1 MSDVNPTLSDRVGY
15 TLSCKGMTS
24 IKIIEPIGWKDDEK
38 ETARH
43 DRFKG
48 IYTNFSNS
56 LKFIGDGKDWIN
68 LVFEIYGINAE
79 IRLVKDERHPKTDK
93 WIRSYD
99 GFLDLMTKEEENGK
113 LSIKFNASSLEKLI
127 KSRESEQLELER
139 LDTIDGLAIEPLLLK
154 KVALNGRK
162 IFLKS
167 LLEVL
172 EVDKISDGFRGQ
184 GSDGQNEGQLAI
196 PVSINYKSDELIHD
210 QQRNVFQFTTGSANT
225 ITTGQAAGMFY
236 ANNNIEKDL
245 KVNIKVTCKIK
256 PRSISASNIIMRVDL
271 VRYGGGVNFNL
282 LERTPLYVVP
292 NPYNMNNHIIN
303 LDYSATI
310 KLLAGESLGLYW
322 YGSGNFSGALFN
334 PNDYLYV
341 DFEETVASI
350 NIEEDSYFKKSQ
362 ANVLLPYEVCNRL
375 LQIITGR
382 TDALYSEA
390 LGRTDIGYEVDGEAS
405 LIGLTH
411 GHWVRGF
418 IEGDE
423 LYKAFTTSLKDFLNS
438 YLTVRG
444 LGMGIEK
451 IGFRERVRIEKK
463 EFFYNRNV
471 TVKLGKEIN
480 GKFEYIQ
487 PKNIKRSIATNYY
500 YSSLEIGYKKGGE
513 YEEAMGLDEYNTK
526 STFTTTINIGDK
538 LELISDYR
546 ADSYGMEFA
555 RRKPKE
561 NNPTTDSDYD
571 RDVFLMDLKRGPA
584 EVFEQRLWFDINDRS
599 KDDFEKAPTGTYNPD
614 SATNLRLTPFNIL
627 LRHGWVIGSG
637 LTKYP
642 TDYVR
647 YGSSIANS
655 NLTTKLIG
663 KPEYA
668 ENGNIQ
674 NNLLERA
681 RFVPEIIKFEF
692 PVNFELMQKIQGSS
706 VILGKTIPNV
716 YGLVAF
722 KNEKG
727 EIEKGYLENLKPN
740 NKGVWELLKAN
751 K

>member
-1 MSDVNPTLSDRVGY
+1 MSNVNPTLRNRVRY
-15 TLSCKGMTS
+15 TLKNKNFKPLEIT
-24 IKIIEPIGWKDDEK
+24 EPIGWKDDDK

-43 DRFKG
+43 NRFKG
-48 IYTNFSNS
+48 MFTNFSNS
-56 LKFIGDGKDWIN
+56 LKFIGSGKDYIN

-79 IRLVKDERHPKTDK
+79 IRLTKDVRHPKTDK
-93 WIRSYD
+93 WERSYD
-99 GFLDLMTKEEENGK
+99 GFLDLMTKETEDDK
-113 LSIKFNASSLEKLI
+113 LSIKFNASGLEKLI

-139 LDTIDGLAIEPLLLK
+139 TDTLDGVEIGPLLPK

-162 IFLKS
+162 IYLKS

-172 EVDKISDGFRGQ
+172 EVDKISDGFRRQ
-184 GSDGQNEGQLAI
+184 ASDGYNEGQLAI
-196 PVSINYKSDELIHD
+196 PVTINYESDDFIHTV
-210 QQRNVFQFTTGSANT
+210 QKNVFEQAGH
-225 ITTGQAAGMFY
+225 ITTGQVAGMFY
-236 ANNNIEKDL
+236 ANNNKEKNL

-271 VRYGGGVNFNL
+271 VRYGGGEDFNL
-282 LERTPLYVVP
+282 LSRTPLYVVP

-303 LDYSATI
+303 VDYTATNFPP
-310 KLLAGESLGLYW
+310 LLAGESLGLYW
-322 YGSGNFSGALFN
+322 FGSGNFSGAIFN

-350 NIEEDSYFKKSQ
+350 NIEEDSYFKQSQ
-362 ANVLLPYEVCNRL
+362 SNVLLPFEVCNRL

-390 LGRTDIGYEVDGEAS
+390 LGRTDIGYAEDGPAS
-405 LIGLTH
+405 LIGMSH
-411 GHWVRGF
+411 GHWIRDF
-418 IEGDE
+418 QQGDE
-423 LYKAFTTSLKDFLNS
+423 LYKKFTTSLKDFFTSFLAIS
-438 YLTVRG
+438 G
-444 LGMGIEK
+444 LAMGIEK
-451 IGFRERVRIEKK
+451 IGFKERVRIEKE

-471 TVKLGKEIN
+471 TIKLGKVIN

-487 PKNIKRSIATNYY
+487 VSNVKRSIATEYY
-500 YSSLEIGYKKGGE
+500 YSGLEIGYKKGGN
-513 YEEAMGLDEYNTK
+513 YEEAMGLDEYNIK
-526 STFTTTINIGDK
+526 STFTTVINKGDK

-546 ADSYGMEFA
+546 SDSYGMEFA
-555 RRKPKE
+555 RRKSKE
-561 NNPTTDSDYD
+561 TNPTTDTNYD
-571 RDVFLMDLKRGPA
+571 IDIFLIDLKRGITD
-584 EVFEQRLWFDINDRS
+584 VFEQRIWQ
-599 KDDFEKAPTGTYNPD
+599 DDFDQQPTGTYDPE
-614 SATNLRLTPFNIL
+614 SATNLRLSPFNML
-627 LRHGWVIGSG
+627 LLHGWVIASG

-647 YGSSIANS
+647 YGSSTGNS
-655 NLTTKLIG
+655 NLKTKLKG

-674 NNLLERA
+674 NILLGRA
-681 RFVPEIIKFEF
+681 RFIPEKVKFEY
-692 PVNFELMQKIQGSS
+692 PLNFELNQQIQGSS
-706 VILGKTIPNV
+706 VILGKTIPNF

-740 NKGVWELLKAN
+740 KGDWELIKYN

>member
-1 MSDVNPTLSDRVGY
+1 MSDVNPTLSDRVRY

-24 IKIIEPIGWKDDEK
+24 IEITEPIGWKDDEK

-139 LDTIDGLAIEPLLLK
+139 LDTIDGLPIEQLIPNT
-154 KVALNGRK
+154 VALNGRK

-172 EVDKISDGFRGQ
+172 EEDRASAAFRMKYTG
-184 GSDGQNEGQLAI
+184 GTRFKTLAI
-196 PVSINYKSDELIHD
+196 PLSVKYESDTNVHSVYKD
-210 QQRNVFQFTTGSANT
+210 QFTDLNEYNVSE
-225 ITTGQAAGMFY
+225 MFY
-236 ANNNIEKDL
+236 FNSNTYQRTLNLDIAISFLIKMRKLEGVSDLDIGVSLYKYSKDDIGVYSLIDTTIIHKLSNPHSQSNYSVNTSFKATVMVEPNEGLAL
-245 KVNIKVTCKIK
+245 KI
-256 PRSISASNIIMRVDL
+256 
-271 VRYGGGVNFNL
+271 YGGGYFK
-282 LERTPLYVVP
+282 
-292 NPYNMNNHIIN
+292 
-303 LDYSATI
+303 DF
-310 KLLAGESLGLYW
+310 LGY
-322 YGSGNFSGALFN
+322 
-334 PNDYLYV
+334 DYLYM
-341 DFEETVASI
+341 DFEDIIASI
-350 NIEEDSYFKKSQ
+350 NIEEDSFFEKSTS
-362 ANVLLPYEVCNRL
+362 NVLLPFDVCNRL

-390 LGRTDIGYEVDGEAS
+390 LGYKEIGYAVDGPAS

-418 IEGDE
+418 VEGDE

-471 TVKLGKEIN
+471 TVKLGKEVN

-526 STFTTTINIGDK
+526 STFTTVINIGDK

-571 RDVFLMDLKRGPA
+571 RDIFLMDLKRSQTK
-584 EVFEQRLWFDINDRS
+584 VFEQRLWFDINDRS
-599 KDDFEKAPTGTYNPD
+599 KDDFEKEPTGTYNPN
-614 SATNLRLTPFNIL
+614 SATNLRLSPFNIL
-627 LRHGWVIGSG
+627 LHHGWVIASG

-692 PVNFELMQKIQGSS
+692 PVNFELIQKIQGSS

-716 YGLVAF
+716 YGLIAF

-740 NKGVWELLKAN
+740 NKGVWELIKYN